1 MIISQ
6 NICFETIFT
15 IFAINF
21 KTANMLIEFSVCNYR
36 SIKDTITFSMVA
48 SNAVKELESPTE
60 GVNNIFWDKNNK
72 IKYLKSA
79 AIYGANG
86 SGKSNLILAMGF
98 YRQFILSSSNNNQA
112 DDEIKTI
119 SFLLNTETE
128 NKPSSFEMVFVIEK
142 IRFRYGF
149 EVTKKEVTSEW
160 LFGFDTENS
169 NKESSYFT
177 RVNQDIKVFNKNFK
191 EGKGL
196 ENKTR
201 PNALFLSTVA
211 QLNGEI
217 SNKIQNWLRTNIN
230 LISGLKD
237 ATTGFTIGRFQ
248 DQKEFRKKIINFF
261 KIINLGIEDIRIEET
276 ALDNLS
282 KISPKKKNGEKI
294 ATLIQELQKEIIQK
308 IKKEGEAKEITVNA
322 FHKKFN
328 KANKLID
335 TIALN
340 FELESKGTQKLF
352 SLLGPWFDTLES
364 GKILIV
370 DELDSRLHTKLT
382 IELLKIFQSA
392 INTKNAQ
399 LIFAS
404 HDTNLLRNDLFRRDQ
419 IWFTEKD
426 NTGSTDLYSLVEYKI
441 NQATSVRNDA
451 SFEKD
456 YLIGKYGAIPYFGNI
471 QKFLNDFVNEP

>member
-1 MIISQ
+1 
-6 NICFETIFT
+6 
-15 IFAINF
+15 
-21 KTANMLIEFSVCNYR
+21 MLIEFSVSNYL
-36 SIKDTITFSMVA
+36 SIKEAITFSMVA

-72 IKYLKSA
+72 NKYLKSA
-79 AIYGANG
+79 VVYGANG
-86 SGKSNLILAMGF
+86 SGKSNLLSAIGF
-98 YRQFILSSSNNNQA
+98 YRRFILSSSNDRQA
-112 DDEIKTI
+112 DDEIRTI
-119 SFLLNTETE
+119 PFLLSTETE
-128 NKPSSFEMVFVIEK
+128 NTASSFEMVFVIDT

-149 EVTKKEVTSEW
+149 EATKKTVTSEW

-177 RVNQDIKVFNKNFK
+177 RENQDIKVFNKNFK

-211 QLNGEI
+211 QLNGEV
-217 SNKIQNWLRTNIN
+217 SNKIQNWLKTNIN
-230 LISGLKD
+230 VISGLED
-237 ATTGFTIGRFQ
+237 ATTGYTIGRFQ

-261 KIINLGIEDIRIEET
+261 KLINLGIEDIKIEET

-282 KISPKKKNGEKI
+282 KISTKKREDEKI
-294 ATLIQELQKEIIQK
+294 AALIQELQKELK
-308 IKKEGEAKEITVNA
+308 ERMKKGGDAKEITINA
-322 FHKKFN
+322 FHKKFDE
-328 KANKLID
+328 ANKLID
-335 TIALN
+335 TIALD

-352 SLLGPWFDTLES
+352 GLLGPWFDTLEK

-382 IELLKIFQSA
+382 AELLKIFQSS

-471 QKFLNDFVNEP
+471 PKFLNDFVNEP

>member
-1 MIISQ
+1 
-6 NICFETIFT
+6 
-15 IFAINF
+15 
-21 KTANMLIEFSVCNYR
+21 MLIEFSVSNYL
-36 SIKDTITFSMVA
+36 SIKEAITFSMVA
-48 SNAVKELESPTE
+48 SNAVKELENPTE

-72 IKYLKSA
+72 NKYLKSA
-79 AIYGANG
+79 VVYGANG
-86 SGKSNLILAMGF
+86 SGKSNLLSAIGF
-98 YRQFILSSSNNNQA
+98 FRKFILSSSNDRQA
-112 DDEIKTI
+112 DDEIRTI
-119 SFLLNTETE
+119 PFLLSTETE
-128 NKPSSFEMVFVIEK
+128 NTPSSFEMVFVIDT

-149 EVTKKEVTSEW
+149 EATKKTITSEW

-177 RVNQDIKVFNKNFK
+177 REKQDIKVSNKNFK

-196 ENKTR
+196 ENNTR

-211 QLNGEI
+211 QLNGEV
-217 SNKIQNWLRTNIN
+217 SNKIQNWQKTNIN
-230 LISGLKD
+230 IISGLDD
-237 ATTGFTIGRFQ
+237 ATTGYTIGRFQ

-261 KIINLGIEDIRIEET
+261 KLINLGIEDIKIEET

-282 KISPKKKNGEKI
+282 KISPKKKEDEKI
-294 ATLIQELQKEIIQK
+294 TALIQELQKEFK
-308 IKKEGEAKEITVNA
+308 ERMKKGGDAKEITINA
-322 FHKKFN
+322 FHKKFDE
-328 KANKLID
+328 ANKLID
-335 TIALN
+335 TIALD

-352 SLLGPWFDTLES
+352 GLLGPWFDTLEK

-382 IELLKIFQSA
+382 SELLKIFQSG

-471 QKFLNDFVNEP
+471 PKFLNDFVNEP

>member
-1 MIISQ
+1 
-6 NICFETIFT
+6 
-15 IFAINF
+15 
-21 KTANMLIEFSVCNYR
+21 MLIEFSVSNYL
-36 SIKDTITFSMVA
+36 SIKEAITFSMVA

-72 IKYLKSA
+72 NKYLKSA
-79 AIYGANG
+79 VVYGANG
-86 SGKSNLILAMGF
+86 SGKSNLLSAIGF
-98 YRQFILSSSNNNQA
+98 YRRFILSSSNDRQA
-112 DDEIKTI
+112 DDEIRTI
-119 SFLLNTETE
+119 PFLLSTETE
-128 NKPSSFEMVFVIEK
+128 NTPSSFEMVFVIDA

-149 EVTKKEVTSEW
+149 EATKKTVTSEW

-177 RVNQDIKVFNKNFK
+177 RENQDIKVFNKNFK

-211 QLNGEI
+211 QLNGEV
-217 SNKIQNWLRTNIN
+217 SNKIQNWLKTNIN
-230 LISGLKD
+230 VISGLED
-237 ATTGFTIGRFQ
+237 ATTGYTIGRFQ

-261 KIINLGIEDIRIEET
+261 KLINLGIEDIKIEET

-282 KISPKKKNGEKI
+282 KISPKKREDEKL
-294 ATLIQELQKEIIQK
+294 AALIQELQKELK
-308 IKKEGEAKEITVNA
+308 ERMKKGGDAKEITINA
-322 FHKKFN
+322 FHKKFDE
-328 KANKLID
+328 ANKLID
-335 TIALN
+335 TIALD

-352 SLLGPWFDTLES
+352 GLLGPWFDTLEK

-382 IELLKIFQSA
+382 AELLKIFQSS

-471 QKFLNDFVNEP
+471 PKFLNDFVNEP